1 MMEKLRFRIGAGG
14 IGQEVIDLTDTG
26 PVPQKSSEELRELR
40 SKEEFFPDAQERFEN
55 TLEEHGYELV
65 RELEN
70 GYQYPTLD
78 EWVALKIERG
88 EGWARAYP
96 TFIRGKE
103 TGEMYFAKVRIKP
116 KERQIGRGFA
126 GEADVLDNMKG
137 LPAPRLIEY
146 IPEDE
151 HGKRLEMLVLEAIK
165 FSEGS
170 VLMPQEWTPATAQN
184 AVRTMKEMEKTSPD
198 ALPEHFFEEPSETF
212 TSLLERT
219 RYAQNN
225 PSMQTVLEAVALQY
239 EEYKQQVFVHGD
251 MWPKNVIVG
260 LDNDNPSIKLVDWE
274 LAGLGYKGQDA
285 GRLWWGI
292 CANNQIHSE
301 ASYEFLR
308 AYLEEPA
315 TEEQTAR
322 RAELQF
328 GVAYEVLWRLE
339 DSKIAILSNKK
350 ASESEIARA
359 RTELESIH
367 KQAYSMLEMIKN
379 TTPTDTRF

>member
-151 HGKRLEMLVLEAIK
+151 HGKRLDMLV
-165 FSEGS
+165 
-170 VLMPQEWTPATAQN
+170 
-184 AVRTMKEMEKTSPD
+184 
-198 ALPEHFFEEPSETF
+198 
-212 TSLLERT
+212 
-219 RYAQNN
+219 
-225 PSMQTVLEAVALQY
+225 
-239 EEYKQQVFVHGD
+239 
-251 MWPKNVIVG
+251 
-260 LDNDNPSIKLVDWE
+260 
-274 LAGLGYKGQDA
+274 
-285 GRLWWGI
+285 
-292 CANNQIHSE
+292 
-301 ASYEFLR
+301 
-308 AYLEEPA
+308 
-315 TEEQTAR
+315 
-322 RAELQF
+322 
-328 GVAYEVLWRLE
+328 
-339 DSKIAILSNKK
+339 
-350 ASESEIARA
+350 
-359 RTELESIH
+359 
-367 KQAYSMLEMIKN
+367 
-379 TTPTDTRF
+379 

>member
-1 MMEKLRFRIGAGG
+1 
-14 IGQEVIDLTDTG
+14 
-26 PVPQKSSEELRELR
+26 
-40 SKEEFFPDAQERFEN
+40 
-55 TLEEHGYELV
+55 
-65 RELEN
+65 
-70 GYQYPTLD
+70 
-78 EWVALKIERG
+78 
-88 EGWARAYP
+88 
-96 TFIRGKE
+96 
-103 TGEMYFAKVRIKP
+103 
-116 KERQIGRGFA
+116 
-126 GEADVLDNMKG
+126 
-137 LPAPRLIEY
+137 
-146 IPEDE
+146 
-151 HGKRLEMLVLEAIK
+151 
-165 FSEGS
+165 
-170 VLMPQEWTPATAQN
+170 MPQEWTPATARN
-184 AVRTMKEMEKTSPD
+184 AVRTIKEMEKTSPD

-219 RYAQNN
+219 QYAQD
-225 PSMQTVLEAVALQY
+225 PSMQTVLEDVAHQY
-239 EEYKQQVFVHGD
+239 EKYKRQVFIHGD